1 MASLPNLR
9 RSFSLP
15 SRRHSSAT
23 VRSHSLGSYTRRRP
37 RSVKENHDL
46 YTFSGNPESVD
57 GGVSFPSCKPRNSSI
72 KRAWGW
78 GGEGGIRGTELHQL
92 VSKGEITHRDINAHR
107 YSINARD
114 EYEQTPLMRAV
125 WYDRLKTVQL
135 LIANGAKIAVEDRFH
150 KNVFTIAARRG
161 NWKTFEY
168 LMINHFNKNDITQ
181 EVRDEYLLAELNSY
195 VYPSQDRDKIK
206 DIIHRVINIQIRHG
220 DLIKFI
226 KHHHISAIKY
236 VEQLVYHPP
245 KVFGK
250 DTIYDQLDII
260 KTTNE
265 YNGVM
270 AAYDAAISELPGC
283 KRRSSPSRSI
293 RSVSRG
299 GTRRTHKKK
308 T

>member
-57 GGVSFPSCKPRNSSI
+57 GVVSFPSCKPRYLSI
-72 KRAWGW
+72 KRAWG
-78 GGEGGIRGTELHQL
+78 GESGIRGTPLHQL

-107 YSINARD
+107 YSINALD
-114 EYEQTPLMRAV
+114 EYGQTPLMRAV
-125 WYDRLKTVQL
+125 WYDRLDTVKL
-135 LIANGAKIAVEDRFH
+135 LIANGAEIAVKDRFH

-161 NWKTFEY
+161 NWKTFKY
-168 LMINHFNKNDITQ
+168 LMKNHFNKKDITQ

-195 VYPSQDRDKIK
+195 VYPSEDRYKIK
-206 DIIHRVINIQIRHG
+206 DIIHSVINIQIRHG

-236 VEQLVYHPP
+236 VEQHVKPLGHR
-245 KVFGK
+245 FF
-250 DTIYDQLDII
+250 DNEAII
-260 KTTNE
+260 KTPDE
-265 YNGVM
+265 HKKVW

-283 KRRSSPSRSI
+283 KRRSSPSLSI
-293 RSVSRG
+293 SSISG
-299 GTRRTHKKK
+299 GGNRRTHKKK

>member
-1 MASLPNLR
+1 
-9 RSFSLP
+9 
-15 SRRHSSAT
+15 

-57 GGVSFPSCKPRNSSI
+57 GVVSFPSCKPRNSSI

-92 VSKGEITHRDINAHR
+92 VSKGEITQDDMDAHKS
-107 YSINARD
+107 SINALD
-114 EYEQTPLMRAV
+114 EYRQTPLMRAV

-135 LIANGAKIAVEDRFH
+135 LIDNGAEIAIKDRFH

-161 NWKTFEY
+161 NWNTFKY
-168 LMINHFNKNDITQ
+168 LMQNHFNKNDITQ

-195 VYPSQDRDKIK
+195 VYPSEYRDKIK
-206 DIIHRVINIQIRHG
+206 DIIHRVIHIQIRHG

-236 VEQLVYHPP
+236 VEQHVEPLGHR
-245 KVFGK
+245 FF
-250 DTIYDQLDII
+250 DDEAII
-260 KTTNE
+260 KTQDE
-265 YNGVM
+265 HKKVW

-283 KRRSSPSRSI
+283 KRRSSPSL
-293 RSVSRG
+293 SVSSISG
-299 GTRRTHKKK
+299 GGNRRTHKKK